1 MIVKA
6 YTRIRDYKTIVGS
19 FKYKTFIDFHL
30 IINSNTQGDT
40 SSDNIIFRNID
51 FQSRAATNKILIN
64 IYSSRNNWID
74 HISFTN
80 NLAYD
85 RKGNG
90 QMKFENLYG

>member
-19 FKYKTFIDFHL
+19 FKYKTVIDSHL
-30 IINSNTQGDT
+30 ITNSNTQGDT
-40 SSDNIIFRNID
+40 SSDNIID

-64 IYSSRNNWID
+64 IYSSRNIWID

-80 NLAYD
+80 S
-85 RKGNG
+85 
-90 QMKFENLYG
+90 